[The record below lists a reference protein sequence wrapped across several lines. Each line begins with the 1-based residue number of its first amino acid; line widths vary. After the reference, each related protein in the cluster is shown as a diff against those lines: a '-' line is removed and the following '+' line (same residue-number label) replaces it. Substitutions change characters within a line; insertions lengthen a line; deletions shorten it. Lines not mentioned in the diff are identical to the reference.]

1 MSSIT
6 ITTLFTKNAG
16 EPATGLTLSD
26 IDIYLN
32 SRAKATGVV
41 VAVWTGENPTEEI
54 GGGLY
59 TKRYVLANE
68 DLYEYFCWA
77 EYTGAVSLDS
87 DYAVQITPGSSVGEV
102 ATAVW
107 AYSTRTLTQAISALV
122 ATLVGTAITIKRG
135 DSFSVP
141 FTGLGD
147 ISGRSKLWFTVKRGK
162 HDSDAESIIQTEESA
177 GLLRLNGADASAR
190 SGNGS
195 ITVTDENTGDLTIAL
210 DEAETDDLTTQRLH
224 YDIQMLTAGGTVTTL
239 GYGSCVVIPDITR
252 SIT

>member
-107 AYSTRTLTQAISALV
+107 AYS
-122 ATLVGTAITIKRG
+122 
-135 DSFSVP
+135 
-141 FTGLGD
+141 
-147 ISGRSKLWFTVKRGK
+147 
-162 HDSDAESIIQTEESA
+162 SA